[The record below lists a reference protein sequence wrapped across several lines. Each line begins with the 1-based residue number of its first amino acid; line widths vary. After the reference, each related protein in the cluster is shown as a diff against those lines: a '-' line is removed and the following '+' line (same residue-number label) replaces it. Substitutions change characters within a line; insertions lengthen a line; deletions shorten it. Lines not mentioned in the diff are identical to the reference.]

1 MTTTTQITA
10 TNLADLNVL
19 KLYEHYQIL
28 ERSMPLLTPES
39 QAICKAEL
47 EQTVALRSDKI
58 DRIYYAL
65 AAHEDAIERVK
76 KEQDLLAAAKKHHET
91 NLTGLKGLLNWI
103 RRSGVI
109 KENKITG
116 RNYEFVLVRKPVL
129 TVTISSDITDWTE
142 EERQK
147 FCVVQEVTTT
157 KQTVLRSMSGEV
169 LEEKTDPKTKTE
181 TLPNLDELRNA
192 YQTGQ
197 AIPSGIKIVQDYSIR
212 PKRLLTTKRLDP
224 ETSEYNGEFLLQD

>member
-169 LEEKTDPKTKTE
+169 LEEKIDPKTKTE

-212 PKRLLTTKRLDP
+212 PKRLLTTKRLDS

>member
-1 MTTTTQITA
+1 M
-10 TNLADLNVL
+10 
-19 KLYEHYQIL
+19 
-28 ERSMPLLTPES
+28 
-39 QAICKAEL
+39 
-47 EQTVALRSDKI
+47 
-58 DRIYYAL
+58 
-65 AAHEDAIERVK
+65 
-76 KEQDLLAAAKKHHET
+76 
-91 NLTGLKGLLNWI
+91 
-103 RRSGVI
+103 
-109 KENKITG
+109 
-116 RNYEFVLVRKPVL
+116 RKPVL

-197 AIPSGIKIVQDYSIR
+197 AIPNGIKIVQDYSIR
-212 PKRLLTTKRLDP
+212 PKRLLTTKRLDS

>member
-169 LEEKTDPKTKTE
+169 LEEKIDPKIKTE

-197 AIPSGIKIVQDYSIR
+197 AIPNGIKIVQDYSIR
-212 PKRLLTTKRLDP
+212 PKRLLTTKRLDT

>member
-1 MTTTTQITA
+1 MTTSTQITA

-197 AIPSGIKIVQDYSIR
+197 AIPNGIKIVQDYSIR
-212 PKRLLTTKRLDP
+212 PKRLLTTKRLDT

>member
-91 NLTGLKGLLNWI
+91 NLAGLKGLLNWI

-197 AIPSGIKIVQDYSIR
+197 AIPNGIKIVQDYSIR

>member
-65 AAHEDAIERVK
+65 ATHEDAIERVK

-91 NLTGLKGLLNWI
+91 NLAGLKGLLNWI

-197 AIPSGIKIVQDYSIR
+197 AIPNGIKIVQDYSIR
-212 PKRLLTTKRLDP
+212 PKRLLTTKRLDS

>member
-91 NLTGLKGLLNWI
+91 NLAGLKGLLNWI

-212 PKRLLTTKRLDP
+212 PKRLLTTKRLDT

>member
-28 ERSMPLLTPES
+28 ERSMPLLTSES

-197 AIPSGIKIVQDYSIR
+197 AIPNGIKIVQDYSIR
-212 PKRLLTTKRLDP
+212 PKRLLTTKRLDT

>member
-76 KEQDLLAAAKKHHET
+76 KSRTYLLQLRNT
-91 NLTGLKGLLNWI
+91 MRPTLLGLKDYLIG
-103 RRSGVI
+103 
-109 KENKITG
+109 
-116 RNYEFVLVRKPVL
+116 FVGQVL
-129 TVTISSDITDWTE
+129 S
-142 EERQK
+142 K
-147 FCVVQEVTTT
+147 
-157 KQTVLRSMSGEV
+157 
-169 LEEKTDPKTKTE
+169 KTKSQGVTMS
-181 TLPNLDELRNA
+181 LFLCVNLFL
-192 YQTGQ
+192 Q
-197 AIPSGIKIVQDYSIR
+197 
-212 PKRLLTTKRLDP
+212 LL
-224 ETSEYNGEFLLQD
+224 FLVI

>member
-197 AIPSGIKIVQDYSIR
+197 AIPNGIKIVQDYSIR

>member
-1 MTTTTQITA
+1 MTTTTQMTA
-10 TNLADLNVL
+10 TNLAELNVL
-19 KLYEHYQIL
+19 KLYEHYQVL

-39 QAICKAEL
+39 QVICKAEL

-76 KEQDLLAAAKKHHET
+76 KEQDLLIAAKKHHET
-91 NLTGLKGLLNWI
+91 NITGLKGLLNWI

-157 KQTVLRSMSGEV
+157 KQTVLRSMSGEI

-197 AIPSGIKIVQDYSIR
+197 SIPSGIKITQDYSIR
-212 PKRLLTTKRLDP
+212 PKRLLTTKRLDS

>member
-1 MTTTTQITA
+1 MTTATQITA
-10 TNLADLNVL
+10 TNLAELNVL

-39 QAICKAEL
+39 QVICKAEL

-76 KEQDLLAAAKKHHET
+76 KEQDLLVAAKKHHEA
-91 NLTGLKGLLNWI
+91 NLAGLKGLLNWI

-129 TVTISSDITDWTE
+129 TVIISSDITDWTE

-147 FCVVQEVTTT
+147 FCVIQEVTTT

-197 AIPSGIKIVQDYSIR
+197 SIPSGIKITQDYSIR
-212 PKRLLTTKRLDP
+212 PKRLLTTKRLDS

>member
-103 RRSGVI
+103 RRSGAI

-197 AIPSGIKIVQDYSIR
+197 AIPNGIKIVQDYSIR
-212 PKRLLTTKRLDP
+212 PKRLLTTKRLDS

>member
-1 MTTTTQITA
+1 MTTSTQITA

-212 PKRLLTTKRLDP
+212 PKRLLTTKRLDS

>member
-1 MTTTTQITA
+1 MTTATQITA
-10 TNLADLNVL
+10 TNLAGLNVL

-39 QAICKAEL
+39 QTICKAEL

-76 KEQDLLAAAKKHHET
+76 KEQDLLATAKKHHET
-91 NLTGLKGLLNWI
+91 NLAGLKGLLNWI

-129 TVTISSDITDWTE
+129 TVTISSEITDWTE

-157 KQTVLRSMSGEV
+157 KQTVLRSMSGKV

-197 AIPSGIKIVQDYSIR
+197 SIPSGIKITQDYSIR
-212 PKRLLTTKRLDP
+212 PKRLLTTKRLDS

>member
-1 MTTTTQITA
+1 MTTATQITA
-10 TNLADLNVL
+10 VNLAELNVL

-39 QAICKAEL
+39 QIICKAEL

-76 KEQDLLAAAKKHHET
+76 KEQDLLTAAKKHHET
-91 NLTGLKGLLNWI
+91 NLAGLKGLLNWI

-116 RNYEFVLVRKPVL
+116 RNYEFVLVRKSVL
-129 TVTISSDITDWTE
+129 TVIISSDITDWTE

-147 FCVVQEVTTT
+147 FCVIQEVITT

-197 AIPSGIKIVQDYSIR
+197 SIPSGIKITQDYSIR
-212 PKRLLTTKRLDP
+212 PKRLLTSKRLDS

>member
-157 KQTVLRSMSGEV
+157 KQTVLRSMSGDV

-197 AIPSGIKIVQDYSIR
+197 AIPNGIKIVQDYSIR
-212 PKRLLTTKRLDP
+212 PKRLLTTKRLDT

>member
-157 KQTVLRSMSGEV
+157 KQTVLRSMSGKV

-197 AIPSGIKIVQDYSIR
+197 AIPNGIKIVQDYSIR
-212 PKRLLTTKRLDP
+212 PKRLLTTKRLDS

>member
-169 LEEKTDPKTKTE
+169 LEEKIDPKIKTE

-212 PKRLLTTKRLDP
+212 PKRLLTTKRLDS